1 MSGHTPGPWLWDGNW
16 LAGTETEWKSIIW
29 YTNEDDGIHA
39 RQPDRD
45 LIESAPD
52 LLAALE
58 ECLVLVRLKYGNLDP
73 DVNIIQE
80 KAHAAIDKARG
91 KA

>member
-1 MSGHTPGPWLWDGNW
+1 MSEHTPGPWQWEDNY
-16 LAGTETEWKSIIW
+16 LAGTETDWKSIIW

-45 LIESAPD
+45 LIEASPD

-58 ECLVLVRLKYGNLDP
+58 GMIELSTKDAT
-73 DVNIIQE
+73 
-80 KAHAAIDKARG
+80 AHETSSAIVSAVTAISKARG